1 MHFVTLTQYD
11 ASYAC
16 PHVFPPQTLER
27 ILGQVVSEAGK
38 TQLRIAETEKY
49 PHVSYFFNG
58 GVETPFPGED
68 RKMIP
73 SPKVATY
80 DLQPE
85 MSAAEVTATVVESLP
100 NYDLVILNYA
110 NPDMVG
116 HTGVPEA
123 AVKAVETVDD
133 GVRQV
138 VERVLELGGKAL
150 ITADHGNCEF
160 HAQRGRLAQHR
171 AHDEPRA
178 DHLRGGGRGR
188 SSGWRTAS
196 WRTWHRRCCSCW
208 ACRARRR

>member
-1 MHFVTLTQYD
+1 MTLTQYD
-11 ASYAC
+11 ASYDC
-16 PHVFPPQTLER
+16 PHAFPPQTLER

-38 TQLRIAETEKY
+38 KQLRIAETEKY

-68 RKMIP
+68 RKVIP

-85 MSAAEVTATVVESLP
+85 MSAAEVTAAVIEALP

-116 HTGVPEA
+116 HTGVPA
-123 AVKAVETVDD
+123 AAIKAVETVDD

-160 HAQRGRLAQHR
+160 LRNADGSPNTAHTTNLVRMIYVAGRRGRT
-171 AHDEPRA
+171 
-178 DHLRGGGRGR
+178 
-188 SSGWRTAS
+188 SGWKAAS
-196 WRTWHRRCCSCW
+196 SRTWRRRCCFCW
-208 ACRARRR
+208 ACRVRWR